1 MSNSV
6 RNYTEVILEI
16 FTRLKDLLYFR
27 DMSEEEFLESFS
39 TPLREIFATGDSIFK
54 DDQYYFCD
62 VGNFFASMTPLKLQ
76 QLSCP
81 HYRQF
86 FKGSFI
92 STLAV
97 HLTKGQNT
105 ALFDNVLTVV
115 LGYLLLCR
123 LPGAI
128 RPESLNEP
136 KNYYITNSD
145 TECIYDGEFE
155 KIASTMF
162 GGEEIPIFQLEL
174 PSDRDVILTYS
185 REGILQSI
193 LSYKGGV
200 FANI

>member
-6 RNYTEVILEI
+6 RSYKEVILEI

-27 DMSEEEFLESFS
+27 DMSEEDFLESFS
-39 TPLREIFATGDSIFK
+39 KPLCEVFATGDSKFK
-54 DDQYYFCD
+54 DDQYYLCN
-62 VGNFFASMTPLKLQ
+62 VGDFFASMTPLKLQ

-86 FKGSFI
+86 FKNSFI
-92 STLAV
+92 SALAA

-115 LGYLLLCR
+115 IGYLLLCR

-136 KNYYITNSD
+136 KNYYITTS
-145 TECIYDGEFE
+145 EAACIYDGEFE

-174 PSDRDVILTYS
+174 PSDRDVIFTYS
-185 REGILQSI
+185 REGVLQSI
-193 LSYKGGV
+193 LSYKGDV